1 MPETVDTAGEI
12 VKIRREIMDIKQS
25 QEADMHLNREKY
37 QKLVDSVLK
46 GRQSRIKI
54 FLEIDGMKSRKEI
67 QVAVSGDQGNT
78 WRTMDVLESVG
89 LIVKLEETKGGSP
102 IYAKARWARALRMD
116 DYVRQELLTPTV
128 AQQSVI
134 EQQGQTGLGNSNS
147 QPSA

>member
-67 QVAVSGDQGNT
+67 QVTVSGDQGNT
-78 WRTMDVLESVG
+78 WRTMDALESVG

-102 IYAKARWARALRMD
+102 IYAKPRWARALRID
-116 DYVRQELLTPTV
+116 DYVREQLLTPV
-128 AQQSVI
+128 AQPPVV
-134 EQQGQTGLGNSNS
+134 EQQGQTGIGNSNS

>member
-1 MPETVDTAGEI
+1 LPETVDTAGEI

-67 QVAVSGDQGNT
+67 QVTVSGDQGNT
-78 WRTMDVLESVG
+78 WRTMDALESVG

-102 IYAKARWARALRMD
+102 IYAKPRWARALRID
-116 DYVRQELLTPTV
+116 DYVREQLLTPV
-128 AQQSVI
+128 AQPPVV
-134 EQQGQTGLGNSNS
+134 EQQGQTGIGNSNS